1 MTFLY
6 SFQEFWAITHLS
18 CFSWWFDMVAGSL
31 GTTGFGSLRTAQFG
45 SLRTVLES
53 SSSSSASSS
62 SPPASSSPPPPSS
75 SWSSCPLNSPHV
87 PAPCSHLS
95 PKPTPCPSP
104 VSPSVTLKVS
114 FHHVGPLNPPHVPAP
129 CPHLSPKPTPCPSP
143 VSPSVTL
150 KVSFHHAA
158 PLPLWKIMDFVSWD
172 DDIPNWM
179 EKNVTNH
186 QSGENFRAKL
196 DFEPAWI
203 GFYPSNIDLKIPGL
217 PMINPLKIPIVDG

>member
-31 GTTGFGSLRTAQFG
+31 GTTGLGSLRTAQFG
-45 SLRTVLES
+45 SLRTILESSSSAS

-62 SPPASSSPPPPSS
+62 SPPSSSSS
-75 SWSSCPLNSPHV
+75 RPLNSPQV

-114 FHHVGPLNPPHVPAP
+114 FHH
-129 CPHLSPKPTPCPSP
+129 
-143 VSPSVTL
+143 
-150 KVSFHHAA
+150 AA
-158 PLPLWKIMDFVSWD
+158 PLSLWKIMDFVSWD